1 MASEEK
7 TAQQILQDK
16 GGDLYTVAGESM
28 VLEALRIMVESKVGS
43 VLIKEGTHVVGI
55 YTERDLMR
63 NTIDPDFD
71 PASTPISQVMT
82 RGLRFLTPLSS

>member
-28 VLEALRIMVESKVGS
+28 VLEALRIMVESKVAPS
-43 VLIKEGTHVVGI
+43 
-55 YTERDLMR
+55 
-63 NTIDPDFD
+63 
-71 PASTPISQVMT
+71 
-82 RGLRFLTPLSS
+82 